1 MQEFVIGYVTGRG
14 EYEVFQA
21 PAIDEDHA
29 IDIWLAD
36 KSYQDTFQLTEI
48 WSLN

>member
-1 MQEFVIGYVTGRG
+1 MISYVTSRG

-29 IDIWLAD
+29 IDLWLAD
-36 KSYQDTFQLTEI
+36 ESYQDTSKLNEI
-48 WSLN
+48 